1 MYAMPQ
7 KEMVAMLLAGGQGS
21 RLGVLTRKVAKPAV
35 PFGGKYRIIDFS
47 LSNCN
52 SSGIDTI
59 GVLTQYKPFHLNS
72 YIGIGSAWDL
82 DVSDGGVFVLPPYVG
97 EKGGVWY
104 KGTANA
110 IHQNQDFIDFFD
122 PKYVLIISG
131 DHIYKM
137 DYSLMLDHHKSKK
150 ADATIAVLEVPWDEA
165 NRFGIMNTSEDGNI
179 LEFEEKPTKPKSNL
193 ASMGVY
199 IFSWSVLKEY
209 LAQDEADPR
218 SENDFGK
225 NVIPKMLEAGQR
237 MAAYKFDGYWKDVGT
252 IESYY
257 SANMDLLDE
266 NPELDIFDERLR
278 IYSKAPIFPP
288 HYVSVKSRISNS
300 LIPDGC
306 MILGDAEH
314 SVLFPGVYIG
324 EGSKIEDSIIL
335 PNVRIGANCSIKG
348 AIIGENTVIGDHSH
362 FGYDTGP
369 QLTPGDIIVV
379 ADHLHFPDRVEV
391 KKGTTIAT
399 WQQEEIKI
407 S

>member
-1 MYAMPQ
+1 MPQ
-7 KEMVAMLLAGGQGS
+7 KEIVAMLLAGGQGS
-21 RLGVLTRKVAKPAV
+21 RLGVLTRNIAKPAV

-59 GVLTQYKPFHLNS
+59 GVLTQYKPFQLNS

-82 DVSDGGVFVLPPYVG
+82 DVSEGGVFVLPPYVG
-97 EKGGVWY
+97 DKGGVWY

-110 IHQNQDFIDFFD
+110 IYQNMDFIEFFN
-122 PKYVLIISG
+122 PRYVLVISG

-137 DYSLMLDHHKSKK
+137 DYSLMLDYHKKQK

-165 NRFGIMNTSEDGNI
+165 SRFGIMNTDEEGI
-179 LEFEEKPTKPKSNL
+179 ITKFEEKPPHPKNNL

-199 IFSWSVLKEY
+199 IFNWPVLKEY
-209 LAQDEADPR
+209 LELDEADPR

-225 NVIPKMLEAGQR
+225 NVIPRMLMSGLR
-237 MAAYKFDGYWKDVGT
+237 LAAYKFSGYWKDVGT

-257 SANMDLLDE
+257 SANMDLLAAK
-266 NPELDIFDERLR
+266 PELDIFEEHLR
-278 IYSKAPIFPP
+278 IYSKPPILPP
-288 HYVSVKSRISNS
+288 HYVSARSRIKNS
-300 LIPDGC
+300 LVPDGC
-306 MILGDAEH
+306 MILGEVEH

-324 EGSKIEDSIIL
+324 EGSKVQDSIIL
-335 PNVRIGANCSIKG
+335 PNVRIGAHSLVRG
-348 AIIGENTVIGDHSH
+348 AIIGENTVLGNYSR
-362 FGYDTGP
+362 FGCDSGP
-369 QLTPGDIIVV
+369 LLTPADLIVV
-379 ADHLHFPDRVEV
+379 ADHLHFPDRVEI
-391 KKGTTIAT
+391 KKGTTVAS